1 MTAPGPAILRPID
14 ARTPARA
21 ILFDPAYGEVSWAI
35 DNRKSLMKQQFSKK
49 KIALLCGALFVI
61 GNPTLVFAQ
70 NSQSTVVV
78 TGSRFE
84 ENLNQVPAN
93 VKVITRDEI
102 ENSSSNTIPQVLS
115 QIGGLRVSGLN
126 SSTLNLDASVDM
138 GGYGPTGNSTT
149 VVLVDGI
156 RINPIDSGSVD
167 WESIPIDSIERIE
180 ILQGG
185 ASVQY
190 GNGAVGGVI
199 NIITNGGK
207 KNINQASTTYGSWGT
222 SINNAIFRNT
232 VEKTTYQLSVN
243 TSNTNG
249 WRPNTAANAYSIDAK
264 VSQDLGGGD
273 RVYVDAYYG
282 YTNSQLASPVVGLVG
297 TGNPL
302 SVRPQNAGN
311 NLTTNNSGFRQGLT
325 KTLNETYVV
334 ELDTSYNNKTSF
346 YYTPQADY
354 FADAGT
360 GFGDGYAGSP
370 MNNKLQGWQ
379 LAVSPRVK
387 ANFTGIGTTILG
399 YDFSKANQAG
409 SSNYSSQS
417 QAIILANQ
425 YDPVNQT
432 GSYFNNFTS
441 DSQSAT
447 QINNSVYVM
456 QKVPLGTI
464 FEASGGFRRQV
475 QQAATLNTSI
485 SASNGAVNST
495 QQYAAN
501 AGDVALNANYLPG
514 QRIYVKWNQSF
525 RFPNIDEYWG
535 LFTNPTTYISS
546 FVFSGILQPQTTQTY
561 EAGGNWSVLNSKI
574 TSSIFKSMTQNEISY
589 NPTTGYNYNS
599 IYQTNR
605 TGILFDI
612 SSNIF
617 SSLNIGAGG
626 KYQKSYYAN
635 GPYAGN
641 AIPVVPDTLLNAR
654 ANYLIT
660 PSWTLGG
667 VVNYV
672 SNQHYDTGPSYYSA
686 SPVMPSYVIGDIFT
700 SYKYQKV
707 EARLIVKNVGNAQY
721 ATYGTAP
728 STVSNKYSYYPS
740 EPRSVYVTL
749 KYSFN

>member
-1 MTAPGPAILRPID
+1 
-14 ARTPARA
+14 
-21 ILFDPAYGEVSWAI
+21 
-35 DNRKSLMKQQFSKK
+35 MKQQFSKK
-49 KIALLCGALFVI
+49 KIALFCGVAFTLS
-61 GNPTLVFAQ
+61 NPSFAIAQ
-70 NSQSTVVV
+70 SSQSTVIV

-84 ENLNQVPAN
+84 ENLNEVPAN

-115 QIGGLRVSGLN
+115 QIGGLRVTGLN
-126 SSTLNLDASVDM
+126 SSALNLDASVDM

-185 ASVQY
+185 AGVQY

-199 NIITNGGK
+199 NIITNGGRK
-207 KNINQASTTYGSWGT
+207 SFNQASTTYGTWGT

-232 VEKTTYQLSVN
+232 VDKTTYQLSAN
-243 TSNTNG
+243 SSNTNG
-249 WRPNTAANAYSIDAK
+249 WRPNTAANAYSVDAK
-264 VSQDLGGGD
+264 ISQDLGGGD
-273 RVYVDAYYG
+273 RFYVDGYYG

-302 SVRPQNAGN
+302 AVRPQNAGN

-325 KTLNETYVV
+325 KSIDANFVA

-354 FADAGT
+354 FASAD
-360 GFGDGYAGSP
+360 FGQAGSA

-387 ANFTGIGTTILG
+387 ANFGTLGTTIFG
-399 YDFSKANQAG
+399 YDFSKANQSG
-409 SSNYSSQS
+409 SSSYSPQS
-417 QAIILANQ
+417 QGIILANQ
-425 YDPVNQT
+425 YDAI
-432 GSYFNNFTS
+432 NNLYGQYYNNLTS
-441 DSQSAT
+441 DSQNAT
-447 QINNSVYVM
+447 QINNSVYLI
-456 QKVPLGTI
+456 QKIPLNKV

-475 QQAATLNTSI
+475 QQASTFSTSI
-485 SASNGAVNST
+485 SAANGTTNST

-501 AGDVALNANYLPG
+501 AGDVALNANYSPG
-514 QRIYVKWNQSF
+514 QRLYIKWNQSF

-535 LFTNPTTYISS
+535 
-546 FVFSGILQPQTTQTY
+546 FVYDANGVGSTVFNGILQPQTTQTY
-561 EAGGNWSVLNSKI
+561 EVGGNWTVLKSKI

-589 NPTTGYNYNS
+589 NPATGYNYNS

-605 TGILFDI
+605 GGILFDV
-612 SSNIF
+612 SANPF
-617 SSLNIGAGG
+617 SSFNVGAGG

-641 AIPVVPDTLLNAR
+641 AIPIVPDTLLNAR

-660 PSWTLGG
+660 PNWTLGG

-672 SNQHYDTGPSYYSA
+672 SNQHYDAGPSYYTA
-686 SPVMPSYVIGDIFT
+686 TPVMPSYVIGDVFT
-700 SYKYQKV
+700 SYKYQSI
-707 EARLIVKNVGNAQY
+707 EARFTVKNVGNAQY
-721 ATYGTAP
+721 ATYGTGP
-728 STVSNKYSYYPS
+728 NNVSSKYSYYPS

>member
-1 MTAPGPAILRPID
+1 
-14 ARTPARA
+14 
-21 ILFDPAYGEVSWAI
+21 
-35 DNRKSLMKQQFSKK
+35 MKQQFSKK
-49 KIALLCGALFVI
+49 KIALVCGALSI
-61 GNPTLVFAQ
+61 INPSSVFAQ
-70 NSQSTVVV
+70 NSQSTVIV

-84 ENLNQVPAN
+84 ENLNAVPAN
-93 VKVITRDEI
+93 VRVITRDEI
-102 ENSSSNTIPQVLS
+102 DNSSSNTIPQVLS
-115 QIGGLRVSGLN
+115 QIGGLRVTGLN
-126 SSTLNLDASVDM
+126 SSSLNLDASVDM
-138 GGYGPTGNSTT
+138 GGYGPTGNSNT

-207 KNINQASTTYGSWGT
+207 KNINQVSSTYGSWGT
-222 SINNAIFRNT
+222 LINNAIFRNT
-232 VEKTTYQLSVN
+232 VEKTTYQISAN

-264 VSQDLGGGD
+264 ISQDLGGGD
-273 RVYVDAYYG
+273 RFYIDGYYG

-302 SVRPQNAGN
+302 SVRPQDAGN
-311 NLTTNNSGFRQGLT
+311 NLTTNNAGFRQGLT
-325 KTLNETYVV
+325 KNLGGNVLA
-334 ELDTSYNNKTSF
+334 ELDTSYNNKTTF
-346 YYTPQADY
+346 AYTPQADF
-354 FADAGT
+354 FASPGT
-360 GFGDGYAGSP
+360 GFGDGSAGSA

-387 ANFTGIGTTILG
+387 ANFGDIGTMILG

-409 SSNYSSQS
+409 SDSYSPLSQG
-417 QAIILANQ
+417 IILANQ
-425 YDPVNQT
+425 YDPVNQV
-432 GSYFNNFTS
+432 GSYYNNLTHN
-441 DSQSAT
+441 SQNAT

-456 QKVPLGTI
+456 QKIPLGKI

-475 QQAATLNTSI
+475 QQASTTNTSI
-485 SASNGAVNST
+485 AAANGTVSNA
-495 QQYAAN
+495 QQFSAN

-535 LFTNPTTYISS
+535 FGYDANGVANTFFN
-546 FVFSGILQPQTTQTY
+546 GILQPQTTQTY
-561 EAGGNWSVLNSKI
+561 EVGGNWSAWNSKI
-574 TSSIFKSMTQNEISY
+574 TSSIFKSATQNEISY
-589 NPTTGYNYNS
+589 NPSTGTNYNS
-599 IYQTNR
+599 IYQINR
-605 TGILFDI
+605 GGILFDI
-612 SSNIF
+612 ASNITPSF
-617 SSLNIGAGG
+617 NLGAGG

-641 AIPVVPDTLLNAR
+641 AIPIVPDTLLNAR

-660 PSWTLGG
+660 SNWTVGG
-667 VVNYV
+667 IVNYV
-672 SNQHYDTGPSYYSA
+672 SNQHYDAGPNLYSA
-686 SPVMPSYVIGDIFT
+686 TSVMPSYVVGDIFT
-700 SYKYQKV
+700 SYKFKSA
-707 EARLIVKNVGNAQY
+707 EARLTVKNVGNTQY
-721 ATYGTAP
+721 STYGGI
-728 STVSNKYSYYPS
+728 SSFSGSHYYYPS
-740 EPRSVYVTL
+740 EGRSVYATL

>member
-1 MTAPGPAILRPID
+1 
-14 ARTPARA
+14 
-21 ILFDPAYGEVSWAI
+21 
-35 DNRKSLMKQQFSKK
+35 MKLQLSKK
-49 KIALLCGALFVI
+49 KNALLCGVLFVI
-61 GNPTLVFAQ
+61 SNPALVYAQ
-70 NSQSTVVV
+70 NAQSTVVV

-84 ENLNQVPAN
+84 ENLNEVPAN

-115 QIGGLRVSGLN
+115 QIGGLRVTGLN
-126 SSTLNLDASVDM
+126 SSALNLDASVDM
-138 GGYGPTGNSTT
+138 GGFGPTGNSTT

-232 VEKTTYQLSVN
+232 VEKTTYQLSAN

-273 RVYVDAYYG
+273 RVYIDAYYG

-297 TGNPL
+297 SGNPL
-302 SVRPQNAGN
+302 SVRPQEAGN

-325 KTLNETYVV
+325 KSLNENFVA

-346 YYTPQADY
+346 IYTPQADY
-354 FADAGT
+354 FTSLDPNNLNY
-360 GFGDGYAGSP
+360 GFAGSA
-370 MNNKLQGWQ
+370 MNSKLQGWQ
-379 LAVSPRVK
+379 LAASPRIK
-387 ANFTGIGTTILG
+387 ANFADVGTTIVG
-399 YDFSKANQAG
+399 YDFSRANQAG
-409 SSNYSSQS
+409 SSAYSPLSQD
-417 QAIILANQ
+417 IIKANQ
-425 YDPVNQT
+425 YDPVTQF
-432 GSYFNNFTS
+432 GSYYNNLTS
-441 DSQSAT
+441 NSQNAT
-447 QINNSVYVM
+447 QINNSVYAM
-456 QKVPLGTI
+456 QKIPLGKI

-475 QQAATLNTSI
+475 QQAATSTS
-485 SASNGAVNST
+485 SVTSVNSPISNT

-501 AGDVALNANYLPG
+501 AGDIALNANYLPG

-535 LFTNPTTYISS
+535 FGYDANGVGTT
-546 FVFSGILQPQTTQTY
+546 FFSGILQPQTTQTY

-589 NPTTGYNYNS
+589 NPTTGINYNS

-605 TGILFDI
+605 GGILFDI
-612 SSNIF
+612 ASNITPSF
-617 SSLNIGAGG
+617 NIGAGG

-641 AIPVVPDTLLNAR
+641 AIPIVPDTLLNAR

-660 PSWTLGG
+660 SGWTVGG

-672 SNQHYDTGPSYYSA
+672 SNQHYDTGPNNYSSA
-686 SPVMPSYVIGDIFT
+686 PVMPAYVLGDIFT
-700 SYKYQKV
+700 AYKFQAI
-707 EARLIVKNVGNAQY
+707 EAKLIVKNVGNAQY
-721 ATYGTAP
+721 STYGG
-728 STVSNKYSYYPS
+728 VSSFSGNHFYYPS
-740 EPRSVYVTL
+740 EPRSVFVTL
-749 KYSFN
+749 KYTLN

>member
-1 MTAPGPAILRPID
+1 
-14 ARTPARA
+14 
-21 ILFDPAYGEVSWAI
+21 
-35 DNRKSLMKQQFSKK
+35 MKQQFSKK
-49 KIALLCGALFVI
+49 KIALFCGVAFTLS
-61 GNPTLVFAQ
+61 NPSFAIAQ
-70 NSQSTVVV
+70 SSQSTVIV

-84 ENLNQVPAN
+84 ENLNEVPAN

-115 QIGGLRVSGLN
+115 QIGGLRVTGLN
-126 SSTLNLDASVDM
+126 SSALNLDASVDM

-185 ASVQY
+185 AGVQY

-199 NIITNGGK
+199 NIITNGGRK
-207 KNINQASTTYGSWGT
+207 SFNQASTTYGTWGT

-232 VEKTTYQLSVN
+232 VDKTTYQLSAN
-243 TSNTNG
+243 SSNTNG
-249 WRPNTAANAYSIDAK
+249 WRPNTAANAYSVDAK
-264 VSQDLGGGD
+264 ISQDLGSGD
-273 RVYVDAYYG
+273 RFYVDGYYG

-302 SVRPQNAGN
+302 AVRPQNAGN

-325 KTLNETYVV
+325 KSIDENFVA

-354 FADAGT
+354 FASADYGQ
-360 GFGDGYAGSP
+360 AGSA

-387 ANFTGIGTTILG
+387 ANFGTLGTTIFG
-399 YDFSKANQAG
+399 YDFSKANQSG
-409 SSNYSSQS
+409 SSSYSPQS
-417 QAIILANQ
+417 QGIILANQ
-425 YDPVNQT
+425 YDAINNQY
-432 GSYFNNFTS
+432 GQYYNNLTS
-441 DSQSAT
+441 DSQNAT
-447 QINNSVYVM
+447 QINNSFYLI
-456 QKVPLGTI
+456 QKIPLNKV

-475 QQAATLNTSI
+475 QQASTSSTSI
-485 SASNGAVNST
+485 SAANGTANST

-501 AGDVALNANYLPG
+501 AGDVAVNANYSPG
-514 QRIYVKWNQSF
+514 QRVYIKWNQSF

-535 LFTNPTTYISS
+535 
-546 FVFSGILQPQTTQTY
+546 FVYDANGVGSTVFNGILQPQTTQTY
-561 EAGGNWSVLNSKI
+561 EMGGNWTVLKSKI

-589 NPTTGYNYNS
+589 NPATGYNYNS

-605 TGILFDI
+605 GGILFDV
-612 SSNIF
+612 SANPF
-617 SSLNIGAGG
+617 SSFNIGAGG

-641 AIPVVPDTLLNAR
+641 AIPIVPDTLLNAR

-660 PSWTLGG
+660 PNWTLGG

-672 SNQHYDTGPSYYSA
+672 SNQHYDAGPSYYTA
-686 SPVMPSYVIGDIFT
+686 TPVMPSYVIGDVFT
-700 SYKYQKV
+700 SYKYQAI
-707 EARLIVKNVGNAQY
+707 EARFTVKNVGNAQY
-721 ATYGTAP
+721 ATYGTGP
-728 STVSNKYSYYPS
+728 NNVSSKYSYYPS

>member
-1 MTAPGPAILRPID
+1 
-14 ARTPARA
+14 
-21 ILFDPAYGEVSWAI
+21 
-35 DNRKSLMKQQFSKK
+35 MKQQFNTKK
-49 KIALLCGALFVI
+49 LALICSAIFVI
-61 GNPTLVFAQ
+61 SNPFLVLAQ
-70 NSQSTVVV
+70 NSPSTVVV

-84 ENLNQVPAN
+84 ENLNEVPAN

-115 QIGGLRVSGLN
+115 QIGGLRVTGLN
-126 SSTLNLDASVDM
+126 SSALNLDASVDM

-167 WESIPIDSIERIE
+167 WESIPLDSIERIE

-207 KNINQASTTYGSWGT
+207 KSFNQASTTYGTWGT

-232 VEKTTYQLSVN
+232 VDQTTYQISAN

-249 WRPNTAANAYSIDAK
+249 WRPNTAANAYSVDAK
-264 VSQDLGGGD
+264 ISQNLGGND

-282 YTNSQLASPVVGLVG
+282 YTNSQIASPVVGLVG
-297 TGNPL
+297 SGNPL
-302 SVRPQNAGN
+302 SVRPQDAGN

-325 KTLNETYVV
+325 KTLNESYVF

-354 FADAGT
+354 FTSLDPGN
-360 GFGDGYAGSP
+360 FNYYGYAGSA
-370 MNNKLQGWQ
+370 MNSKLQGWQ
-379 LAVSPRVK
+379 LAASPRLK
-387 ANFTGIGTTILG
+387 ANFDGIGTTIVG

-409 SSNYSSQS
+409 SDGYSPLSQG
-417 QAIILANQ
+417 IISANQ
-425 YDPVNQT
+425 NDINNNPY
-432 GSYFNNFTS
+432 GSYYNNLNHN
-441 DSQSAT
+441 SQNAT
-447 QINNSVYVM
+447 QINNSVFAM
-456 QKVPLGTI
+456 QKIPLGKI

-475 QQAATLNTSI
+475 QQASTTNTSI
-485 SASNGAVNST
+485 TAANGAVSNT

-501 AGDVALNANYLPG
+501 AGDIALNANYSPG
-514 QRIYVKWNQSF
+514 QRMYVKWNQSF

-535 LFTNPTTYISS
+535 FGYDANGVGKT
-546 FVFSGILQPQTTQTY
+546 VFNGILQPQTTQTY
-561 EAGGNWSVLNSKI
+561 EIGGNWSIWNSKI

-589 NPTTGYNYNS
+589 NPSTGYNYNS

-605 TGILFDI
+605 AGILFDVA
-612 SSNIF
+612 SNITQ
-617 SSLNIGAGG
+617 SLNIGVGG

-641 AIPVVPDTLLNAR
+641 AIPIVPDTLLNAR
-654 ANYLIT
+654 ANYMIT
-660 PSWTLGG
+660 SGLTVGG

-672 SNQHYDTGPSYYSA
+672 SNQHYDTGPNNYSA
-686 SPVMPSYVIGDIFT
+686 APVMPGYVVGDIFT
-700 SYKYQKV
+700 SYKFQAM
-707 EARLIVKNVGNAQY
+707 EARFIVKNVGNAQY
-721 ATYGTAP
+721 STYGG
-728 STVSNKYSYYPS
+728 VSSFNGAHFYYPS
-740 EPRSVYVTL
+740 EPRSVFVTL
-749 KYSFN
+749 KYTLN

>member
-1 MTAPGPAILRPID
+1 
-14 ARTPARA
+14 
-21 ILFDPAYGEVSWAI
+21 
-35 DNRKSLMKQQFSKK
+35 MKQQFSKK
-49 KIALLCGALFVI
+49 KIALFCGVAFTLS
-61 GNPTLVFAQ
+61 NPSFAIAQ
-70 NSQSTVVV
+70 SSQSTVIV

-84 ENLNQVPAN
+84 ENLNEVPAN

-115 QIGGLRVSGLN
+115 QIGGLRVTGLN
-126 SSTLNLDASVDM
+126 SSALNLDASVDM

-185 ASVQY
+185 AGVQY

-199 NIITNGGK
+199 NIITNGGRK
-207 KNINQASTTYGSWGT
+207 SFNQASTTYGTWGT

-232 VEKTTYQLSVN
+232 VDKTTYQLSAN
-243 TSNTNG
+243 SSNTNG
-249 WRPNTAANAYSIDAK
+249 WRPNTAANAYSVDAK
-264 VSQDLGGGD
+264 ISQDLGSGD
-273 RVYVDAYYG
+273 RFYVDGYYG

-302 SVRPQNAGN
+302 AVRPQNAGN

-325 KTLNETYVV
+325 KSIDENFVA

-354 FADAGT
+354 FASADYGQ
-360 GFGDGYAGSP
+360 AGSA

-387 ANFTGIGTTILG
+387 ANFGTLGTTIFG
-399 YDFSKANQAG
+399 YDFSKANQSG
-409 SSNYSSQS
+409 SSSYSPQS
-417 QAIILANQ
+417 QGIILANQ
-425 YDPVNQT
+425 YDAINNQY
-432 GSYFNNFTS
+432 GQYYNNLTS
-441 DSQSAT
+441 DSQNAT
-447 QINNSVYVM
+447 QINNSFYLI
-456 QKVPLGTI
+456 QKIPLNKV

-475 QQAATLNTSI
+475 QQASTFSTSI
-485 SASNGAVNST
+485 SAANGTANST

-501 AGDVALNANYLPG
+501 AGDVAVNANYSPG
-514 QRIYVKWNQSF
+514 QRVYIKWNQSF

-535 LFTNPTTYISS
+535 
-546 FVFSGILQPQTTQTY
+546 FVYDANGVGSTVFNGILQPQTTQTY
-561 EAGGNWSVLNSKI
+561 EMGGNWTVLKSKI

-589 NPTTGYNYNS
+589 NPATGYNYNS

-605 TGILFDI
+605 GGILFDV
-612 SSNIF
+612 SANPF
-617 SSLNIGAGG
+617 SSFNIGAGG

-641 AIPVVPDTLLNAR
+641 AIPIVPDTLLNAR

-660 PSWTLGG
+660 PNWTLGG

-672 SNQHYDTGPSYYSA
+672 SNQHYDAGPSYYTA
-686 SPVMPSYVIGDIFT
+686 TPVMPSYVIGDVFT
-700 SYKYQKV
+700 SYKYQAI
-707 EARLIVKNVGNAQY
+707 EARFTVKNVGNAQY
-721 ATYGTAP
+721 ATYGTGP
-728 STVSNKYSYYPS
+728 NNVSSKYSYYPS

>member
-1 MTAPGPAILRPID
+1 
-14 ARTPARA
+14 
-21 ILFDPAYGEVSWAI
+21 
-35 DNRKSLMKQQFSKK
+35 MKQQFSKK
-49 KIALLCGALFVI
+49 KNALLCGVLFSLSSTNI
-61 GNPTLVFAQ
+61 VFAQ
-70 NSQSTVVV
+70 NAQTTVVV
-78 TGSRFE
+78 TGSRFQ
-84 ENLNQVPAN
+84 ENLNEVPAN

-138 GGYGPTGNSTT
+138 GGFGPTGNSTT

-156 RINPIDSGSVD
+156 RVNPIDSGSVD
-167 WESIPIDSIERIE
+167 WATIPIDSIERIE

-207 KNINQASTTYGSWGT
+207 KNINQASTTYGTWGT
-222 SINNAIFRNT
+222 SINNALFRNT
-232 VEKTTYQLSVN
+232 VDKTTYQLSAN

-249 WRPNTAANAYSIDAK
+249 WRPNTAANAYSVDAK
-264 VSQDLGGGD
+264 ISHNLGGND
-273 RVYVDAYYG
+273 RVFIDAYYG

-297 TGNPL
+297 SGNPL

-311 NLTTNNSGFRQGLT
+311 NITTNNSGFRQGLT
-325 KTLNETYVV
+325 KTLSEDYVV
-334 ELDTSYNNKTSF
+334 ELDTSYNNKSSF
-346 YYTPQADY
+346 FYVPQADF
-354 FADAGT
+354 FASPA
-360 GFGDGYAGSP
+360 FGSAGSP

-379 LAVSPRVK
+379 LALSPRLKV
-387 ANFTGIGTTILG
+387 NSGVIGTSIFG

-409 SSNYSSQS
+409 SNSYSPLSQG
-417 QAIILANQ
+417 IILANQ
-425 YDPVNQT
+425 NAPF
-432 GSYFNNFTS
+432 GYFNNLTS
-441 DSQSAT
+441 DSQNAT
-447 QINNSVYVM
+447 QINNSVYAT
-456 QKVPLGTI
+456 QKVPLGKI
-464 FEASGGFRRQV
+464 LEASGGFRRQV
-475 QQAATLNTSI
+475 QQASTTNTSI
-485 SASNGAVNST
+485 SAANGTVNNT

-501 AGDVALNANYLPG
+501 AGDIALNANYFPG

-535 LFTNPTTYISS
+535 FAYNANGVGNT
-546 FVFSGILQPQTTQTY
+546 VFNGILQPQTTQTY
-561 EAGGNWSVLNSKI
+561 EMGGNWTIWNSKI

-605 TGILFDI
+605 GGILFDI
-612 SSNIF
+612 ASNITPSF
-617 SSLNIGAGG
+617 NIGGGG

-641 AIPVVPDTLLNAR
+641 AIPIVPDTLLNAR

-660 PSWTLGG
+660 SSWAIGG
-667 VVNYV
+667 VVNYI
-672 SNQHYDTGPSYYSA
+672 SNQYYDAGPNNYSA
-686 SPVMPSYVIGDIFT
+686 SPVMPAYVVGDIFT
-700 SYKYQKV
+700 SYKLKAI
-707 EARLIVKNVGNAQY
+707 EARLTVKNVGNAQY
-721 ATYGTAP
+721 SSYGG
-728 STVSNKYSYYPS
+728 VSSFSGAHFYYPS

>member
-1 MTAPGPAILRPID
+1 
-14 ARTPARA
+14 
-21 ILFDPAYGEVSWAI
+21 
-35 DNRKSLMKQQFSKK
+35 MKQQFSKK
-49 KIALLCGALFVI
+49 KIALFCGVAFTLS
-61 GNPTLVFAQ
+61 NPSFAIAQ
-70 NSQSTVVV
+70 SSQSTVIV

-84 ENLNQVPAN
+84 ENLNEVPAN

-115 QIGGLRVSGLN
+115 QIGGLRVTGLN
-126 SSTLNLDASVDM
+126 SSALNLDASVDM

-185 ASVQY
+185 AGVQY

-199 NIITNGGK
+199 NIITNGGRK
-207 KNINQASTTYGSWGT
+207 SFNQASTTYGTWGT

-232 VEKTTYQLSVN
+232 VDKTTYQLSAN
-243 TSNTNG
+243 SSNTNG
-249 WRPNTAANAYSIDAK
+249 WRPNTAANAYSVDAK
-264 VSQDLGGGD
+264 ISQDLGGGD
-273 RVYVDAYYG
+273 RFYVDGYYG

-302 SVRPQNAGN
+302 AVRPQNAGN

-325 KTLNETYVV
+325 KSIDANFVA

-354 FADAGT
+354 FASAD
-360 GFGDGYAGSP
+360 FGQAGSA

-387 ANFTGIGTTILG
+387 ANFGTLGTTIFG
-399 YDFSKANQAG
+399 YDFSKANQSG
-409 SSNYSSQS
+409 SSSYSPQS
-417 QAIILANQ
+417 QGIILANQ
-425 YDPVNQT
+425 YDAI
-432 GSYFNNFTS
+432 NNLYGQYYNNLTS
-441 DSQSAT
+441 DSQNAT
-447 QINNSVYVM
+447 QINNSVYLI
-456 QKVPLGTI
+456 QKIPLNKV

-475 QQAATLNTSI
+475 QQASTFSTSI
-485 SASNGAVNST
+485 SAANGTTNST

-501 AGDVALNANYLPG
+501 AGDVALNANYSPG
-514 QRIYVKWNQSF
+514 QRLYIKWNQSF

-535 LFTNPTTYISS
+535 
-546 FVFSGILQPQTTQTY
+546 FVYDANGVGSTVFNGILQPQTTQTY
-561 EAGGNWSVLNSKI
+561 EVGGNWTVLKSKI

-589 NPTTGYNYNS
+589 NPATGYNYNS

-605 TGILFDI
+605 GGLLFDV
-612 SSNIF
+612 SANPF
-617 SSLNIGAGG
+617 SSFNIGAGG

-641 AIPVVPDTLLNAR
+641 AIPIVPDTLLNAR

-660 PSWTLGG
+660 PNWTLGG

-672 SNQHYDTGPSYYSA
+672 SNQHYDAGPSYYTA
-686 SPVMPSYVIGDIFT
+686 TPVMPSYVIGDVFT
-700 SYKYQKV
+700 SYKYQSI
-707 EARLIVKNVGNAQY
+707 EARFTVKNVGNAQY
-721 ATYGTAP
+721 ATYGTGP
-728 STVSNKYSYYPS
+728 NNVSSKYSYYPS

>member
-1 MTAPGPAILRPID
+1 
-14 ARTPARA
+14 
-21 ILFDPAYGEVSWAI
+21 
-35 DNRKSLMKQQFSKK
+35 MKQQFSKRNN
-49 KIALLCGALFVI
+49 ALLCGALFAI
-61 GNPTLVFAQ
+61 SNPALVFAQ
-70 NSQSTVVV
+70 NAQSTIVV

-84 ENLNQVPAN
+84 ENLNEVPAN

-115 QIGGLRVSGLN
+115 QIGGLRVTGLN
-126 SSTLNLDASVDM
+126 SSSLNLDASVDM
-138 GGYGPTGNSTT
+138 GGFGPTGNSTT

-207 KNINQASTTYGSWGT
+207 RNINQASTTYGSWGT

-232 VEKTTYQLSVN
+232 VEKTTYQLSAN

-297 TGNPL
+297 SGNPL
-302 SVRPQNAGN
+302 SVRPQEVGN

-325 KTLNETYVV
+325 KSLNENFVA

-346 YYTPQADY
+346 IYTPQADY
-354 FADAGT
+354 FTSLDPNNLNY
-360 GFGDGYAGSP
+360 GFAGSA
-370 MNNKLQGWQ
+370 MNSKLQGWQ
-379 LAVSPRVK
+379 LAASPRIK
-387 ANFTGIGTTILG
+387 ANFADVGTTIVG
-399 YDFSKANQAG
+399 YDFSRANQAG
-409 SSNYSSQS
+409 SSTYSPLSQD
-417 QAIILANQ
+417 IIKANQ
-425 YDPVNQT
+425 YDPVTQF
-432 GSYFNNFTS
+432 GSYYNNLTS
-441 DSQSAT
+441 NSQNAT
-447 QINNSVYVM
+447 QINNSVYAM
-456 QKVPLGTI
+456 QKIPLGKI

-475 QQAATLNTSI
+475 QQAATSTS
-485 SASNGAVNST
+485 SVTSVNSPISNT

-501 AGDVALNANYLPG
+501 AGDIALNANYLPG
-514 QRIYVKWNQSF
+514 QRRYVKWNQSF

-535 LFTNPTTYISS
+535 FGYDANGVGTT
-546 FVFSGILQPQTTQTY
+546 FFSGILQPQTTQTY

-589 NPTTGYNYNS
+589 NPTTGINYNS

-605 TGILFDI
+605 GGILFDVA
-612 SSNIF
+612 SNITPSF
-617 SSLNIGAGG
+617 NIGAGG

-641 AIPVVPDTLLNAR
+641 AIPIVPDTLLNAR

-660 PSWTLGG
+660 SGWTVGG

-672 SNQHYDTGPSYYSA
+672 SNQHYDTGPNNYSSA
-686 SPVMPSYVIGDIFT
+686 PVMPAYVLGDIFT
-700 SYKYQKV
+700 AYKFQAI
-707 EARLIVKNVGNAQY
+707 EAKLIVKNVGNAQY
-721 ATYGTAP
+721 STYGG
-728 STVSNKYSYYPS
+728 VSSFSGNHFYYPS
-740 EPRSVYVTL
+740 EPRSVFVTL
-749 KYSFN
+749 KYTLN